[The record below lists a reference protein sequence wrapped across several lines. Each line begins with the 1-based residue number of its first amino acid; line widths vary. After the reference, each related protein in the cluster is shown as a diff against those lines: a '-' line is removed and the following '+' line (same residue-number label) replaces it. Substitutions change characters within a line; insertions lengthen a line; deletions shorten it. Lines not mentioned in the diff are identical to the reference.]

1 MYILFLEPIFSC
13 NWRLLLFLRVSI
25 TGTVLFNYLYIC
37 QLQQQQKP
45 KKPPW
50 FSEAL
55 FDVTEELKCWL
66 ARWQGQ
72 TSLFITC
79 HPTHRNLISPKLHCE
94 QTLQIKHILCVFFNI
109 IHFAEQLAGEYYT
122 STAAVNQAI
131 LNVLDGK
138 DLVKAN

>member
-25 TGTVLFNYLYIC
+25 TGKVLFNYLYIS

-109 IHFAEQLAGEYYT
+109 IHFAEQLAGKYYT

-138 DLVKAN
+138 DLVKAH